1 MELFGWQI
9 DYQDDGGTESAFKP
23 TLPFSQEPRFY
34 RLAFAPVPEPSADD
48 PDAPPPSSNNAA
60 VVGKR
65 RRRYFSMRQVRLSAL
80 SLNSTDVFV
89 LDGGTDGYIFQWNG
103 TLPPPLGLSPR
114 TLFDPNQLGATLAGS
129 RSERALQFKGHEI
142 CTRINRYERSTWSPH
157 PTNHQPRPSATVATA
172 VPCLTS
178 PPK

>member
-1 MELFGWQI
+1 MDKQGAAAFRSRELNIFLNSKAMIVRESQYDESDDFMELFGWQI

-34 RLAFAPVPEPSADD
+34 RLAFAPVPEPSG
-48 PDAPPPSSNNAA
+48 DAPPSSSSSNAA

-65 RRRYFSMRQVRLSAL
+65 RQRYFSMRQVRLSAL

-103 TLPPPLGLSPR
+103 TLPPLGLPPPH
-114 TLFDPNQLGATLAGS
+114 TLYSTLTQFGGGA
-129 RSERALQFKGHEI
+129 
-142 CTRINRYERSTWSPH
+142 
-157 PTNHQPRPSATVATA
+157 
-172 VPCLTS
+172 
-178 PPK
+178 

>member
-1 MELFGWQI
+1 MDKQGAAAFRSRELNIFLNSKAMIVRESQYDESDDFMELFGWQI

-48 PDAPPPSSNNAA
+48 PDAPPPSSNSAA

-103 TLPPPLGLSPR
+103 TLPPPWPPPPR
-114 TLFDPNQLGATLAGS
+114 TLCF
-129 RSERALQFKGHEI
+129 
-142 CTRINRYERSTWSPH
+142 
-157 PTNHQPRPSATVATA
+157 RP
-172 VPCLTS
+172 
-178 PPK
+178 